1 MPGFNIEVPHQLS
14 QEDAAERLKGFL
26 DKIRERYQSQ
36 VKDLEESWDGNTLN
50 YSFKTY
56 GFKIQ
61 GEVKVE
67 PESVTMQGDI
77 PLAAVAFKG
86 KITQSIK
93 DELEKILA

>member
-1 MPGFNIEVPHQLS
+1 MPGFNIQVSHQLS
-14 QEDAAERLKGFL
+14 QENATERLKGFL

-36 VKDLEESWDGNTLN
+36 VKDLEELWDGNTLN

-61 GEVKVE
+61 GDVNVE
-67 PESVTMQGDI
+67 SETVTMQGDI
-77 PLAAVAFKG
+77 PFAAVAFKG
-86 KITQSIK
+86 KIVQSIQ